1 MSSSQP
7 EQGGSGAVLGG
18 VFVGSL
24 FLLIAS
30 VLQGWT
36 VLAVLAGAVL
46 LGALV
51 TAGAR
56 HQSRNGRGGEEDRPW
71 RQRK

>member
-1 MSSSQP
+1 MSSNPP
-7 EQGGSGAVLGG
+7 EKSGAVDAG

-24 FLLIAS
+24 VLLVAS

-36 VLAVLAGAVL
+36 VLAWLSGAVL
-46 LGALV
+46 IGVMV

-56 HQSRNGRGGEEDRPW
+56 RQSRERAAGGGDEDRPW
-71 RQRK
+71 RRGE